1 MRWAHVPCTTHAMYG
16 GAHTGKVFV
25 YFFYVLSRSIAVEMT
40 FVRVF
45 FAQGPSKLAPSRINP
60 PLCEVPP
67 DLVQTGE
74 SRARTTPVK
83 LIARVI

>member
-1 MRWAHVPCTTHAMYG
+1 MGRCVCT
-16 GAHTGKVFV
+16 
-25 YFFYVLSRSIAVEMT
+25 YFDMLSHSIAVEMA

-45 FAQGPSKLAPSRINP
+45 LAQGPSKLAPSRINP

-83 LIARVI
+83 